1 MAENE
6 KDHAPDQEVN
16 LEGEVIVPE
25 EKPINPNSYIPVME
39 EMEKI
44 FGDEYFDNKAEK
56 VKDNKEVFDCT
67 LLGILFSAGWGSPC
81 RIFYKDLIDIY
92 NQMNEGEK
100 VFEIIQVSF
109 DHTEEEFK
117 KAIAGLPW
125 KFLPIKKEVP
135 KEEKKEEKIEG
146 EDLRTDEEKERDKK
160 LEEERKKER
169 ELIQK
174 RNKVIEGLE
183 KKFNVL
189 TIPKFFPIDKKGN
202 VLSETGREDL
212 LEYGVDICEKWN
224 EDARVEVEN
233 ENNEGNEEKKEN
245 EEGNENEE
253 KKEGEEKKENAEVKE
268 NAEGKENAE
277 VKK

>member
-1 MAENE
+1 MADNE
-6 KDHAPDQEVN
+6 KVPTPDQEEN

-39 EMEKI
+39 EMQKI
-44 FGDEYFDNKAEK
+44 FGDEFFDNKAEK

-67 LLGILFSAGWGSPC
+67 LLGILFSSGWGSPC
-81 RIFYKDLIDIY
+81 RIFYKDLINIY

-100 VFEIIQVSF
+100 ALEIIQVSF
-109 DHTEEEFK
+109 DRSEEEFK
-117 KAIAGLPW
+117 KSINGLPW
-125 KFLPIKKEVP
+125 KFLPIKKDLP

-160 LEEERKKER
+160 IEEEKQKER

-174 RNKVIEGLE
+174 RNKIIEGLE

-202 VLSETGREDL
+202 ILSETGREDL

-224 EDARVEVEN
+224 EDAKVEIEN
-233 ENNEGNEEKKEN
+233 DNKEGNEEKKEN
-245 EEGNENEE
+245 
-253 KKEGEEKKENAEVKE
+253 ADVKE
-268 NAEGKENAE
+268 NVE
-277 VKK
+277 VKTN

>member
-1 MAENE
+1 MADNE
-6 KDHAPDQEVN
+6 KVPTPDQEEN

-39 EMEKI
+39 EMQKI
-44 FGDEYFDNKAEK
+44 FGDEFFDNKAEK

-67 LLGILFSAGWGSPC
+67 LLGILFSSGWGSPC
-81 RIFYKDLIDIY
+81 RIFYKDLINIY

-100 VFEIIQVSF
+100 ALEIIQVSF
-109 DHTEEEFK
+109 DRSEEEFK
-117 KAIAGLPW
+117 KSINGLPW
-125 KFLPIKKEVP
+125 KFLPIKKDLP

-160 LEEERKKER
+160 IEEEKQKER

-174 RNKVIEGLE
+174 RNKIIEGLE

-202 VLSETGREDL
+202 ILSETGREDL

-224 EDARVEVEN
+224 EDAKVEIEN
-233 ENNEGNEEKKEN
+233 DNKEGNEEKKEN
-245 EEGNENEE
+245 VDV
-253 KKEGEEKKENAEVKE
+253 KESVEVKT
-268 NAEGKENAE
+268 N
-277 VKK
+277 